1 MRQARR
7 ISHPQPNTQ
16 AKSAR
21 ANQAKP
27 RAPKMGTSK
36 MLMTM
41 LTNNQVMAKTRAGL
55 TTRFFMH

>member
-1 MRQARR
+1 
-7 ISHPQPNTQ
+7 
-16 AKSAR
+16 
-21 ANQAKP
+21 
-27 RAPKMGTSK
+27 MGTSK